1 MIEMFQVDT
10 HTQTHT
16 QSRARGGRGEDY
28 VVSMVTVVLV
38 VSVKDIRSGKA
49 PLVVGG
55 RGRGG
60 LKVSDKERIKEE
72 RRDKTKMQ
80 M

>member
-1 MIEMFQVDT
+1 M
-10 HTQTHT
+10 
-16 QSRARGGRGEDY
+16 
-28 VVSMVTVVLV
+28 VSMVTVVLVVFVVLV
-38 VSVKDIRSGKA
+38 VSVKDIRSGMA